1 MQKYIFYINE
11 KHVLL
16 LHIQSKFIK
25 RRIKSNQ
32 RNITY

>member
-1 MQKYIFYINE
+1 
-11 KHVLL
+11 VLL